1 MTEIKYTKDHQWI
14 RLEDNGNAVV
24 GITDYAQQQLGDV
37 VFVELPT
44 DGAEVARDAQ
54 LALVES
60 VKSAGEVMSPVSGTV
75 IEINAGLN
83 DEPGTINSDP
93 TGAGWF
99 FKLKLSAPAE
109 LETLLDEPAYQA
121 FLATLG

>member
-44 DGAEVARDAQ
+44 VGAEVARDAQ

>member
-37 VFVELPT
+37 VFVELPAV
-44 DGAEVARDAQ
+44 GAEVARDAQ

-75 IEINAGLN
+75 IEVNSGLN
-83 DEPGTINSDP
+83 DEPGTVNTDP

-99 FKLKLSAPAE
+99 FKLKLADPAE

-121 FLATLG
+121 FLATLA